1 MLKILVVDDEPKVRR
16 GVSRLI
22 EAYPEKYELLGAC
35 SNAKAVIEF
44 FGQRVPDVILTDI
57 RMPDQDGLELINHL
71 KHRYHNLDF
80 IILSGYGD
88 FEYAKKALQYQVYD
102 FLLKP
107 LKPQELYD
115 ALDGVWEKRKSNHI
129 EKSESLEDNHF
140 FNLIRGKDEK
150 EEKKQLENLG
160 LLKEQGTFRVVI
172 LDIGE
177 LSQQVQKQTETL
189 KKTVK
194 EFFPG
199 VSHLYICFGYQII
212 MICKDAFTRE
222 SISKSLETLED
233 TLSGKLYMGVSRT
246 GKDFRELKEKYFQA
260 LNALKQYIYSDSKQI
275 FFEDELKGQETAFS
289 DEVCGRIINAVRAG
303 NEDGV
308 REQIEKFLQ
317 EYQQKRCR
325 ILPMKR
331 QFLLLQR
338 AIDALTEE
346 LGMDQKRNRSLGNF
360 IRNIEEIRDFSQ
372 IREAWITNL
381 IEITK
386 EAGAIAERKMNSYY
400 INQILDYVQ
409 KNYRRDLSLEE
420 VAEYVNLSS
429 GYLSNYFKEKVGMN
443 FVDYLTK
450 LRIEKAKELLMHTN
464 EKIYKIAEDVG
475 YQNSQYFVTIF
486 KKKTGVTP
494 AEYRKCLPR

>member
-1 MLKILVVDDEPKVRR
+1 
-16 GVSRLI
+16 
-22 EAYPEKYELLGAC
+22 
-35 SNAKAVIEF
+35 
-44 FGQRVPDVILTDI
+44 
-57 RMPDQDGLELINHL
+57 
-71 KHRYHNLDF
+71 
-80 IILSGYGD
+80 
-88 FEYAKKALQYQVYD
+88 
-102 FLLKP
+102 
-107 LKPQELYD
+107 
-115 ALDGVWEKRKSNHI
+115 
-129 EKSESLEDNHF
+129 
-140 FNLIRGKDEK
+140 
-150 EEKKQLENLG
+150 
-160 LLKEQGTFRVVI
+160 
-172 LDIGE
+172 
-177 LSQQVQKQTETL
+177 
-189 KKTVK
+189 
-194 EFFPG
+194 
-199 VSHLYICFGYQII
+199 
-212 MICKDAFTRE
+212 
-222 SISKSLETLED
+222 
-233 TLSGKLYMGVSRT
+233 MGVSRT

-475 YQNSQYFVTIF
+475 YQNSQYFVTILKRKQESHRQNIENVCQDKKRKQGCRALFLF
-486 KKKTGVTP
+486 KFGFYFDTFATKYKAGPYPKAVVRFKIQMKKIRFSSLAGDKDNRECISIKVKILRMSV
-494 AEYRKCLPR
+494 E

>member
-1 MLKILVVDDEPKVRR
+1 M
-16 GVSRLI
+16 
-22 EAYPEKYELLGAC
+22 
-35 SNAKAVIEF
+35 
-44 FGQRVPDVILTDI
+44 
-57 RMPDQDGLELINHL
+57 
-71 KHRYHNLDF
+71 
-80 IILSGYGD
+80 
-88 FEYAKKALQYQVYD
+88 
-102 FLLKP
+102 
-107 LKPQELYD
+107 
-115 ALDGVWEKRKSNHI
+115 
-129 EKSESLEDNHF
+129 
-140 FNLIRGKDEK
+140 
-150 EEKKQLENLG
+150 
-160 LLKEQGTFRVVI
+160 
-172 LDIGE
+172 
-177 LSQQVQKQTETL
+177 
-189 KKTVK
+189 
-194 EFFPG
+194 
-199 VSHLYICFGYQII
+199 
-212 MICKDAFTRE
+212 
-222 SISKSLETLED
+222 
-233 TLSGKLYMGVSRT
+233 
-246 GKDFRELKEKYFQA
+246 
-260 LNALKQYIYSDSKQI
+260 
-275 FFEDELKGQETAFS
+275 
-289 DEVCGRIINAVRAG
+289 RAG

-486 KKKTGVTP
+486 RKKTGVTP

>member
-1 MLKILVVDDEPKVRR
+1 M
-16 GVSRLI
+16 
-22 EAYPEKYELLGAC
+22 
-35 SNAKAVIEF
+35 
-44 FGQRVPDVILTDI
+44 
-57 RMPDQDGLELINHL
+57 
-71 KHRYHNLDF
+71 
-80 IILSGYGD
+80 
-88 FEYAKKALQYQVYD
+88 
-102 FLLKP
+102 
-107 LKPQELYD
+107 
-115 ALDGVWEKRKSNHI
+115 
-129 EKSESLEDNHF
+129 
-140 FNLIRGKDEK
+140 
-150 EEKKQLENLG
+150 
-160 LLKEQGTFRVVI
+160 
-172 LDIGE
+172 
-177 LSQQVQKQTETL
+177 
-189 KKTVK
+189 
-194 EFFPG
+194 
-199 VSHLYICFGYQII
+199 
-212 MICKDAFTRE
+212 
-222 SISKSLETLED
+222 
-233 TLSGKLYMGVSRT
+233 
-246 GKDFRELKEKYFQA
+246 
-260 LNALKQYIYSDSKQI
+260 
-275 FFEDELKGQETAFS
+275 
-289 DEVCGRIINAVRAG
+289 
-303 NEDGV
+303 
-308 REQIEKFLQ
+308 
-317 EYQQKRCR
+317 
-325 ILPMKR
+325 PMKR

-486 KKKTGVTP
+486 RKKTGVTP